1 MRYKLTKRDNAVN
14 DIRVMA
20 GDSQRWIV
28 ARRPS
33 PQPCLTE
40 RSRIFSE
47 VKAIMKNTREPGLN
61 VVPMLA
67 KAAASGDKVHATAAT
82 SAAGNVGAGGL
93 IAAGS
98 PDDPRMKE
106 AMRLMQAFLAIED
119 SAGRAALITLAE
131 RLVSYDWAS
140 KVQQG

>member
-1 MRYKLTKRDNAVN
+1 
-14 DIRVMA
+14 
-20 GDSQRWIV
+20 
-28 ARRPS
+28 
-33 PQPCLTE
+33 
-40 RSRIFSE
+40 
-47 VKAIMKNTREPGLN
+47 MKNTCKPGLN
-61 VVPMLA
+61 VVPMLP

-82 SAAGNVGAGGL
+82 SAAGNVG
-93 IAAGS
+93 AAGS

-119 SAGRAALITLAE
+119 SAGRTALITLAE